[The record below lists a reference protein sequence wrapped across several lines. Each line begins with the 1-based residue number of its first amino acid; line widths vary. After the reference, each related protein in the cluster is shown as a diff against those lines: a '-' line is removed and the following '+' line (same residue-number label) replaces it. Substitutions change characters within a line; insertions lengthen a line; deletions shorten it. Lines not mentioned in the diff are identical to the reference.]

1 MQRATVLLSEIEASN
16 LKSEDDDSNQL
27 VVWSVTVPKKKSII
41 SQSALGGKQVC
52 LTLDTVGNSIQ
63 IAEWPSAGEA
73 NALVA
78 EISHAK
84 VRLNSVESR
93 DKESPRVH
101 KTATSSRMSMA
112 TRDWD
117 TIFGSKN
124 KKQHSRWPMKFIFE
138 DVGMFIRGSDNRS
151 LTFNLLY
158 QKEVTVTFLTKEER
172 EVFCLLLFLVSGDIK
187 VSDEGEVWTEKPFG
201 VSYPVQ
207 LVKRIGSTEKINLR
221 ITFSDERMHVV
232 WIRKRD
238 AHAHSSGRPLPIRS
252 DWRLERDTWNRTRL
266 TIRIPSLEQPLR
278 IKFPSAA
285 LRERFCGHIRV
296 IMRQIN
302 VQKIE
307 QQGWSSEP
315 PKADQLTVF
324 CCTYNAADTESKGAN
339 AVHHLLGEKQS
350 DIIMIVLEE
359 CKKKEQ
365 WVADLETCLR
375 TLERFRGHDYK
386 LVGTMTLWAIHV
398 FVYAKGNVASKI
410 SHVRTAEQATGIGH
424 VMGNKGGVAV
434 AFTYD
439 DDTHFCF
446 VGSHLAARAKRLK
459 ERAQNYRDI
468 VEKMKSILLEKGSEF
483 LHQFDFIF
491 WGGDLNYRINLKDGP
506 GYDTEGEFKTVLKMI
521 SEKEYNKLYENDQLR
536 DEINNGRVFHG
547 FKEAPITF
555 APTYRM
561 VRNHHDYS
569 NKRFQSP
576 SWTDRILWRTAAGS
590 EKNVEVLEYGA
601 MFKMRQ
607 SDHRPVGALFKVKT
621 NVPYLNVVRKGNF
634 YGAENCDVHFGSI
647 SFNFNE
653 QLARTDA
660 SNLDADDDEDDIDS
674 SSIIINSDKQK
685 HSGDN
690 KEGMKKNKKVSALK
704 KVTRYLFKG
713 KKEKKEK
720 KGKKEGHHKT
730 GRRKSLVQ
738 TMGETMLGESYSEA
752 LTKDLYI
759 TLYADFLECPLT
771 SDVITV
777 QADRETGE
785 VIGEWDE
792 GMVPTIFPAVGDA
805 SYIRTQHILIVVR
818 MKDEG
823 AHTTWHKI
831 GHAELWLGA
840 NGVSVRRDKAENMP
854 MTTRRR
860 ARSVE
865 GLEMVRL
872 PLLLH
877 GVAVGSI
884 KFQVQ
889 IRKINSLDDNN
900 RHLQEEIERQKGMA
914 RRQSFLSMKTSGIHN
929 ESDLYHAHGCQRSS
943 DIDTMNPKDSYEN
956 LLGGTDFEILEHTDE
971 EVHENNLVMHSE
983 EIELTKA
990 NHLHVGH
997 VASRKVSIA
1006 GTLHSEKLN
1015 DEHND
1020 RESNNATPPPPS
1032 FSESEHR
1039 MSAMLFHIPPPL
1051 EKKDDDKEVDIAS
1064 LPPPPPLNLPSSGN
1078 DLSSLLPPPP
1088 PPPTF

>member
-16 LKSEDDDSNQL
+16 LNQEEDSNQL

-41 SQSALGGKQVC
+41 SQSALGEKQVC
-52 LTLDTVGNSIQ
+52 LTLDTVGNNIQ

-73 NALVA
+73 SALVA
-78 EISHAK
+78 DLALAK
-84 VRLNSVESR
+84 DRR
-93 DKESPRVH
+93 DSTSDEKEHPQHR
-101 KTATSSRMSMA
+101 TATSSRMSMA
-112 TRDWD
+112 TKDWE
-117 TIFGSKN
+117 TIFGGKN

-138 DVGMFIRGSDNRS
+138 DVGMFIRGSDGRS
-151 LTFNLLY
+151 LIFNLLY

-172 EVFCLLLFLVSGDIK
+172 EVFCLLLFLVSRDIK
-187 VSDEGEVWTEKPFG
+187 VSDEGEVWSQKPFS

-207 LVKRIGSTEKINLR
+207 LVKRIGSTEKINLM

-232 WIRKRD
+232 WMRKRD
-238 AHAHSSGRPLPIRS
+238 AHAHSSGRPLPIRE

-278 IKFPSAA
+278 VKFPSIA

-307 QQGWSSEP
+307 QQGWSADP
-315 PKADQLTVF
+315 PKAEDLTVF
-324 CCTYNAADTESKGAN
+324 CCTYNAADTESRGKN

-365 WVADLETCLR
+365 WIADLETCLN
-375 TLERFRGHDYK
+375 TSERFRGHEYK
-386 LVGTMTLWAIHV
+386 MVGTMTLWAIHV
-398 FVYAKGNVASKI
+398 IVYAKGAVHSKI

-468 VEKMKSILLEKGSEF
+468 VEKMKGILLEKGSEF
-483 LHQFDFIF
+483 IHQFDYVF

-521 SEKEYNKLYENDQLR
+521 SEKEYDKLYENDQLK
-536 DEINNGRVFHG
+536 DEINAGRVFTG
-547 FKEAPITF
+547 FKEGKINF

-576 SWTDRILWRTAAGS
+576 SWTDRILWRTAAGL
-590 EKNVEVLEYGA
+590 EDNVEVMEYLA

-607 SDHRPVGALFKVKT
+607 SDHRPVGARFKVKT
-621 NVPYLNVVRKGNF
+621 NVPFLNVVRKGNF
-634 YGAENCDVHFGSI
+634 YGSENCDVHFGSV

-653 QLARTDA
+653 ELATTDQ
-660 SNLDADDDEDDIDS
+660 SVLDAADDEDDGGNSNNNSNNNNNDVDKSKFQRKS
-674 SSIIINSDKQK
+674 STPADK
-685 HSGDN
+685 
-690 KEGMKKNKKVSALK
+690 KKKISAYK

-713 KKEKKEK
+713 KKSKKDKSYKNRKEK
-720 KGKKEGHHKT
+720 HHHHK
-730 GRRKSLVQ
+730 GHRKSIVQ
-738 TMGETMLGESYSEA
+738 QMEETVLGDSYTESLA
-752 LTKDLYI
+752 KDLYI
-759 TLYADFLECPLT
+759 TLYADFLESPIT
-771 SDVITV
+771 SEVISV
-777 QADRETGE
+777 NADPETGE
-785 VIGEWDE
+785 VRGTWEE
-792 GMVPTIFPAVGDA
+792 GQVPTVFPAVGDA

-831 GHAELWLGA
+831 GHSELFLGA
-840 NGVSVRRDKAENMP
+840 NGVSIRRDLAQDMP

-860 ARSVE
+860 TKSVE
-865 GLEMVRL
+865 GLNMVRL
-872 PLLLH
+872 PLVLH
-877 GVAVGSI
+877 GVVVGAI
-884 KFQVQ
+884 NFQVQ
-889 IRKINSLDDNN
+889 IRKINSLDGQNDK
-900 RHLQEEIERQKGMA
+900 LKEEIMRQKDMA
-914 RRQSFLSMKTSGIHN
+914 RRQSFLSMKTSGKHN
-929 ESDLYHAHGCQRSS
+929 NKDFAHATGNAPRSS
-943 DIDTMNPKDSYEN
+943 DMETMNPKDSYLN
-956 LLGGTDFEILEHTDE
+956 LLAKDFEILEHTDE
-971 EVHENNLVMHSE
+971 EVHESHVIAKTVEHE
-983 EIELTKA
+983 EVKAKHIHDDHKA
-990 NHLHVGH
+990 N
-997 VASRKVSIA
+997 RRVSIA
-1006 GTLHSEKLN
+1006 GALHTDKIN
-1015 DEHND
+1015 DGSDDNNK
-1020 RESNNATPPPPS
+1020 SNSLPPPPS

-1039 MSAMLFHIPPPL
+1039 MSAMLFHVPPPPGT
-1051 EKKDDDKEVDIAS
+1051 DDDITN
-1064 LPPPPPLNLPSSGN
+1064 LPPPPAPPGLTQSIDVNN
-1078 DLSSLLPPPP
+1078 LPPPP
-1088 PPPTF
+1088 PPPGLS